1 MLSELPR
8 FHTIVLTVDGCD
20 SKKLSD
26 AAIFIYRLL
35 VSKKFQQDPCELVL
49 FFNKSDERGFHGQ
62 EKLAKRIE
70 DEIETIKSSR
80 RNLPEE
86 NENEEDFL
94 RNDRTRF
101 DLKKQGVEVLSGSA
115 RSDRQG
121 LMAKLEELC
130 G

>member
-101 DLKKQGVEVLSGSA
+101 DLKKQGV
-115 RSDRQG
+115 
-121 LMAKLEELC
+121 
-130 G
+130 